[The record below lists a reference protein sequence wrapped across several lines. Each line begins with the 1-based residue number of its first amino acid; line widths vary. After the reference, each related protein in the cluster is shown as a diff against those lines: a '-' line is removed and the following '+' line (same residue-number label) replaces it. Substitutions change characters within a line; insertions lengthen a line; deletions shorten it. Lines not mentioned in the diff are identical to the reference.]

1 MKAFALLLVIALI
14 CAVAMGYKSEIL
26 KDHGLQPHELEH
38 VVSPLPHTYINA
50 ADLPESFS
58 WAEQP
63 GVSLSPVRNQHIP
76 QYCGSCWAFGN
87 ISALSDRIQIIRKG
101 AWPPIELGPQSVLN
115 CGHSAGTCNGGT
127 SPGVLAYLKRDGVT
141 VEDCLNYQ
149 AKDGECK
156 DDRAYCQDCSRD
168 SFGKSYCWPLQNY
181 TKVRVEEYGSV
192 DGTAAIQAEIYA
204 RGPVSAGINA
214 NGVLNLTNHLY
225 VIDEPICKKYGDGV
239 NHVVSII
246 GWKTLESAV
255 YDEFGLATGATT
267 KKLFWIIR
275 NSWGAVHGDNGLGL
289 ILAGGGSYGSCL
301 GVESYVYWMT
311 PRLSDLPPY

>member
-26 KDHGLQPHELEH
+26 KEHGVPADELEY
-38 VVSPLPHTYINA
+38 VRSPLPHTYLNV

-63 GVSLSPVRNQHIP
+63 GVTLTPVRNQHVP
-76 QYCGSCWAFGN
+76 QYCGSCWNLAN
-87 ISALSDRIQIIRKG
+87 VSALSDRIAIIRKG
-101 AWPPIELGPQSVLN
+101 AWPPVELGPQSILN

-127 SPGVLAYLKRDGVT
+127 TPGVLAYMKRDGVT
-141 VEDCLNYQ
+141 VEDCLNYE
-149 AKDGECK
+149 ARDGTCD
-156 DDRAYCQDCSRD
+156 DDRAYCKDCSRD
-168 SFGKSYCWPLQNY
+168 SSGKSYCWPLQNY
-181 TKVRVEEYGSV
+181 TKVRVDEWASV
-192 DGTAAIQAEIYA
+192 EGTERIKAEIYA

-246 GWKTLESAV
+246 GWKVIERPE
-255 YDEFGLATGATT
+255 YDEFGLPTGKTNSATY
-267 KKLFWIIR
+267 WQIR
-275 NSWGAVHGDNGLGL
+275 NSWGAVHGQNGLGY
-289 ILAGGGSYGSCL
+289 ILAGGGKWGSCL
-301 GVESYVYWMT
+301 GIESYVYWAT
-311 PRLSDLPPY
+311 PDLSTLPPW